1 MGYYLRRM
9 EIKSTERDVA
19 IIDLTG
25 AEQGG
30 MSLHPVSSNG
40 QPPAVRMTMD
50 QLRHNYATIVKSKA
64 IYYPVA
70 YQFLYQLGR
79 GRQGQVFL
87 ALRQGARGCITEHA
101 IKVFDPDLY
110 RSPEEYWTD
119 MGRIASQVSK
129 LERVHCPN
137 LVWSYSYEETYGIG
151 YVQMEAING
160 IDLGRLLR
168 KDHLEIVRRKC
179 GAREWNKL
187 IRPLFRLDGDRMCFQ
202 PGFVVFIMREA
213 LQGLERLHE
222 MNFLHSDMKPGN
234 IMLDRLGTV
243 RLVDFGRAVMIGEHQ
258 SFLLGSPLYMSP
270 EGHRRQPPDMR
281 SDLYS
286 LGLVALE
293 LLRGEPLTS
302 DDGIAE
308 ADLLD
313 LKLHLQERLPDMLP
327 AYVLA
332 NRKLVGII
340 SRFLD
345 PDPAK
350 RYATAREA
358 EVGDDG
364 WLVIDKQLVH
374 ANLDTEYERDLA
386 DYLAK
391 LLDERTQRVDVSLL
405 QTS

>member
-1 MGYYLRRM
+1 M
-9 EIKSTERDVA
+9 EIQSTQRFASIVDFS
-19 IIDLTG
+19 DT
-25 AEQGG
+25 EQARIPPP
-30 MSLHPVSSNG
+30 MASLG
-40 QPPAVRMTMD
+40 QPVGVRMTMD
-50 QLRHNYATIVKSKA
+50 QLRHNYSTIVQSKA

-70 YQFLYQLGR
+70 YQFLHELGR

-101 IKVFDPDLY
+101 IKVFDPSLY

-119 MGRIASQVSK
+119 MGRIASQISK

-137 LVWSYSYEETYGIG
+137 LVWSYSYEETYGVG

-160 IDLGRLLR
+160 IDLSRLLHR
-168 KDHLEIVRRKC
+168 DHLEITRRKC
-179 GAREWNKL
+179 GHREWHKL
-187 IRPLFRLDGDRMCFQ
+187 IRSLFRVDNDRMCFQ

-258 SFLLGSPLYMSP
+258 AFLLGSPLYMAP

-286 LGLVALE
+286 LGLVAVE
-293 LLRGEPLTS
+293 LLRGEPLTTNEGLS
-302 DDGIAE
+302 E
-308 ADLLD
+308 AGLLD
-313 LKLHLQERLPDMLP
+313 LKLSLQSRLHELLP

-332 NRKLVGII
+332 NRKLVSII

-345 PDPAK
+345 PDPSR

-358 EVGDDG
+358 EVGDEG
-364 WLVIDKQLVH
+364 LLVIDKQLVH

-391 LLDERTQRVDVSLL
+391 LIDARTHRIDASLL
-405 QTS
+405 QV